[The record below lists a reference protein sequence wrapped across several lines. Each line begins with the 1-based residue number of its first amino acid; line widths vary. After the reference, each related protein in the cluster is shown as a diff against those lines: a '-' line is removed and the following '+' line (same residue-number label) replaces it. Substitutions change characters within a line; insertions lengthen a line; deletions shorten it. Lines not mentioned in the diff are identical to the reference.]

1 MENLR
6 TSCSHTKV
14 SNNNFYYSQ
23 WFECR
28 NYILLCSLI
37 IWIRIVLRRTVVARS
52 DCLTV

>member
-28 NYILLCSLI
+28 NYISLRSLI
-37 IWIRIVLRRTVVARS
+37 IWIRIVLRGTVVARS
-52 DCLTV
+52 DCRTV